1 MRLGEAP
8 KKAISEGVKQNP
20 LSAKQR
26 VLDWEMAMSM
36 QIVSLISNDILAHGF
51 LLDIPERWILVG
63 LVLVVIRV
71 TRR

>member
-20 LSAKQR
+20 LSGKQR
-26 VLDWEMAMSM
+26 VLKKEIAMKA
-36 QIVSLISNDILAHGF
+36 QIVSLISNDIIAHGF
-51 LLDIPERWILVG
+51 SLDIPERWVLVG

>member
-1 MRLGEAP
+1 M
-8 KKAISEGVKQNP
+8 KFTIT
-20 LSAKQR
+20 
-26 VLDWEMAMSM
+26 
-36 QIVSLISNDILAHGF
+36 SLISTDIIAHGF

>member
-1 MRLGEAP
+1 
-8 KKAISEGVKQNP
+8 ISEGVKQNP
-20 LSAKQR
+20 LSGKQR
-26 VLDWEMAMSM
+26 VLEKEIAMKLT
-36 QIVSLISNDILAHGF
+36 ITSLISTDIIAHGF

>member
-1 MRLGEAP
+1 M
-8 KKAISEGVKQNP
+8 K
-20 LSAKQR
+20 
-26 VLDWEMAMSM
+26 LDF
-36 QIVSLISNDILAHGF
+36 ISLISNDIIAHGF

>member
-26 VLDWEMAMSM
+26 VLKKEIAMQV

>member
-1 MRLGEAP
+1 MQ
-8 KKAISEGVKQNP
+8 V
-20 LSAKQR
+20 
-26 VLDWEMAMSM
+26 
-36 QIVSLISNDILAHGF
+36 QIVSLISNDILAHDF